1 MKLPFKE
8 NTLTIED
15 NYEVAKPRLK
25 GLTKR
30 FKNDRSLL
38 KKYNDIINDQ
48 FQSKIIEHASVQHE
62 TGGTH
67 YLPHRPII
75 RENKKTTKTRM
86 VFDASSKSKYSKS
99 LNKCLFAGPSL
110 TPSLYGVLTRFRA
123 FNYALVA
130 DIEKAFLQ
138 IPSFSQ
144 KFFTIPLV

>member
-1 MKLPFKE
+1 M
-8 NTLTIED
+8 
-15 NYEVAKPRLK
+15 K

-99 LNKCLFAGPSL
+99 LNGCLFAGPSL

-123 FNYALVA
+123 FNYKLCSGSRNRESFSS
-130 DIEKAFLQ
+130 DFY
-138 IPSFSQ
+138 PSFSQ